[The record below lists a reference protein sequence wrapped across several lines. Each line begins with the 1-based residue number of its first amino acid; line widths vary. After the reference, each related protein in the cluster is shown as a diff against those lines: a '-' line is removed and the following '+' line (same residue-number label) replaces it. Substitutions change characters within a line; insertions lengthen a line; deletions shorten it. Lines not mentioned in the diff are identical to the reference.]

1 MENMIK
7 NETRRDFLKV
17 SGSVA
22 GGLMLGFYL
31 PTGPRVAHADAGGG
45 YASPNAWIRI
55 GLDNSITVMCARSEM
70 GQDVYTSM
78 TMLVTEELEV
88 DPNKVK
94 VEFAP
99 PAEVYINALLG
110 GQLTGGSTAV
120 RDAWEKLRK
129 AGASARMMLVAAAAD
144 QWGVDPSQCKAQNG
158 AITGPGGKRVNYGQ
172 VAAKAATMEVPKD
185 VPLKPSSQF
194 KVVGNMKQRRL
205 DTEAKVKGEAKFGID
220 TRVPGMLYAAVA
232 MSPIIGG
239 KVASYDDARAK
250 AMPGVK
256 AVVQYSRGVAVVA
269 DSYWQA
275 KKAKD
280 LLQIQW
286 DGGPNASNDS
296 KSIWDGIRAASE
308 QPGAVFREHGNVETG
323 MSQAAKKVEATY
335 QLPFLSHSPMEPQN
349 TMADV
354 RGDKA
359 IIITPTQFQQLVPHV
374 VAGATGLKP
383 EQVEVQTTFLGGG
396 FGRRVEVDYT
406 IDAAEISKAVGAPV
420 KMVWSREDDMTHD
433 SYRPASL
440 MKLAAG
446 LDASGKPV
454 AMRFHSTSPSI
465 SARLFPSIVKD
476 GIDPF
481 AVEGI
486 DNYPYDTPNMK
497 LTYQMHDA
505 GVTPGYWRG
514 VSHNLNAVAL
524 ECFVDELANAA
535 GKDPIQY
542 RIDMLDM
549 GSTKHQWSGLSAGVP
564 VGARMKRVLEEVR
577 AKSGWGKKLP
587 DGRGMG
593 VAVME
598 GYNTVIAMVVEVSV
612 SSNYD
617 VSVEKVT
624 AVVDAGT
631 LVHPDQA
638 LAQMQSTINF
648 GQSACMWGEIT
659 IKNGGVEQ
667 TNFDMYRV
675 ARINENPRVLDIHFI
690 KSDSTPGGLGEP
702 GTAVVQPAIGNA
714 IFAASGKRCRTLPFS
729 PENIKGSA

>member
-1 MENMIK
+1 MENMIN

-17 SGSVA
+17 SGTVA
-22 GGLMLGFYL
+22 GGLALGFYM
-31 PTGPRVAHADAGGG
+31 PGRHNVALADAGGG
-45 YASPNAWIRI
+45 TASPNAWVKI
-55 GLDNSITVMCARSEM
+55 GLDNTITIMVARSEM

-78 TMLVTEELEV
+78 PMLVAEELEV
-88 DPNKVK
+88 DINKIK

-110 GQLTGGSTAV
+110 GQLTGGSTSV

-144 QWGVDPSQCKAQNG
+144 QWGVDADKCKAANG
-158 AITGPGGKRVNYGQ
+158 TITGPGGKRVNYGM

-194 KVVGNMKQRRL
+194 KVVGNIKQRRL
-205 DTEAKVKGEAKFGID
+205 DTAAKVKGMAQFGID

-232 MSPIIGG
+232 MAPMIGG
-239 KVASYDDARAK
+239 KVASFDDSRAK
-250 AMPGVK
+250 SMPGVK

-286 DGGPNASNDS
+286 DGGPNASNDT

-308 QPGAVFREHGNVETG
+308 QPGAVFREHGDVEAG
-323 MSQAAKKVEATY
+323 MTQAAKKVESVY

-349 TMADV
+349 TTADV

-383 EQVEVQTTFLGGG
+383 EQVEVHTTFLGGG

-433 SYRPASL
+433 SYRPASM

-497 LTYQMHDA
+497 LSYQMHDT
-505 GVTPGYWRG
+505 GVTVGYWRG

-524 ECFVDELANAA
+524 ECFVDELASAA

-564 VGARMKRVLEEVR
+564 VGARMKRALEEVR
-577 AKSGWGKKLP
+577 AKSGWGKKMP
-587 DGRGMG
+587 DGHGMG

-598 GYNTVIAMVVEVSV
+598 GYNTVIAMVAEVSV

-617 VSVEKVT
+617 VVVEKVT

-631 LVHPDQA
+631 LIHPDQA
-638 LAQMQSTINF
+638 LAQMQGTINF

-659 IKNGGVEQ
+659 LKNGGVEQ
-667 TNFDMYRV
+667 NNFDMYRV
-675 ARINENPRVLDIHFI
+675 ARMNENPKVLDIHFI

-714 IFAASGKRCRTLPFS
+714 IFAACGKRCRTLPFS
-729 PENIKGSA
+729 PENIKGSV

>member
-17 SGSVA
+17 SGTVA
-22 GGLMLGFYL
+22 GGLALGFYL
-31 PTGPRVAHADAGGG
+31 PNGPRVARAAAPTH
-45 YASPNAWIRI
+45 SPNAWVKI
-55 GLDNSITVMCARSEM
+55 GTDNSITIMCARSEM

-78 TMLVTEELEV
+78 PILVAEELEV
-88 DPNKVK
+88 DMSKIK

-110 GQLTGGSTAV
+110 GQLTGGSTSV

-129 AGASARMMLVAAAAD
+129 AGASARMMIVAAAASD
-144 QWGVDPSQCKAQNG
+144 WNVDAGQCKAANG
-158 AITGPGGKRVNYGQ
+158 MVTGPGGKKATYGSL
-172 VAAKAATMEVPKD
+172 AAKAATMEVPKD

-194 KVVGNMKQRRL
+194 KVIGNKAQKRL
-205 DTEAKVKGEAKFGID
+205 DTEAKVKGTAQFGID

-232 MSPIIGG
+232 MPPMIGG
-239 KVASYDDARAK
+239 KVASYDDSRAK
-250 AMPGVK
+250 NMPGVK

-269 DSYWQA
+269 ESYWQA

-280 LLQIQW
+280 LLLIQW
-286 DGGPNASNDS
+286 DAGPNGDNDQ
-296 KSIWDGIRAASE
+296 KKIWDGLKTASE
-308 QPGAVFREHGNVETG
+308 QPGAVFREHGNVEQG
-323 MSQAAKKVEATY
+323 MGGAAKTVESTY
-335 QLPFLSHSPMEPQN
+335 ALPFLSHSPMEPQN
-349 TMADV
+349 TTADV
-354 RGDKA
+354 RADKA

-383 EQVEVQTTFLGGG
+383 EQVEVHTTFLGGG

-440 MKLAAG
+440 MKLTAG

-486 DNYPYDTPNMK
+486 DNYPYDTPNIK

-505 GVTPGYWRG
+505 GVTPGYWRA

-524 ECFVDELANAA
+524 ECFIDELASAA

-542 RIDMLDM
+542 RIDMMDM

-564 VGARMKRVLEEVR
+564 VGARMKRALEEVR
-577 AKSGWGKKLP
+577 AKSGWGKKL
-587 DGRGMG
+587 GAGKGMG

-598 GYNTVIAMVVEVSV
+598 GYNTVIAMVAEVTV
-612 SSNYD
+612 SADYD
-617 VSVEKVT
+617 VSVDKVT

-667 TNFDMYRV
+667 NNFDTYRV
-675 ARINENPRVLDIHFI
+675 ARMNENPRVLDIHFI

-702 GTAVVQPAIGNA
+702 GTAVIQPAIGNA
-714 IFAASGKRCRTLPFS
+714 IFAACGKRVRSLPFTA
-729 PENIKGSA
+729 EHIRSA

>member
-1 MENMIK
+1 
-7 NETRRDFLKV
+7 
-17 SGSVA
+17 
-22 GGLMLGFYL
+22 
-31 PTGPRVAHADAGGG
+31 
-45 YASPNAWIRI
+45 
-55 GLDNSITVMCARSEM
+55 M

-78 TMLVTEELEV
+78 AMLIAEELEV
-88 DPNKVK
+88 DINKVK

-110 GQLTGGSTAV
+110 GQLTGGSTSV

-144 QWGVDPSQCKAQNG
+144 QWGADAGQCKAANG

-194 KVVGNMKQRRL
+194 KLIGNSKQKRL
-205 DTEAKVKGEAKFGID
+205 DTEAKVKGTTQFGID

-239 KVASYDDARAK
+239 KVASFDDSRAK
-250 AMPGVK
+250 SMPGVK

-286 DGGPNASNDS
+286 DGGPNANNDQ

-308 QPGAVFREHGNVETG
+308 QPGAVFREHGDVEAG

-335 QLPFLSHSPMEPQN
+335 QLPFLSHSPMEAMN
-349 TMADV
+349 TTADV
-354 RGDKA
+354 RADKA

-383 EQVEVQTTFLGGG
+383 EQVEVHTTFLGGG

-524 ECFVDELANAA
+524 ECFIDELANAA
-535 GKDPIQY
+535 GKDAIQY

-598 GYNTVIAMVVEVSV
+598 GYNTVIAMVAEVSV
-612 SSNYD
+612 STGYD
-617 VSVEKVT
+617 VTVEKVT

-675 ARINENPRVLDIHFI
+675 ARMNENPKVLDIHFI

-702 GTAVVQPAIGNA
+702 GTAVIQPAIGNA
-714 IFAASGKRCRTLPFS
+714 IFAACGKRCRTLPFT
-729 PENIKGSA
+729 PENIGRA